1 MSFLPLN
8 QIFVEG
14 KKYIATES
22 FNGGWPTHDFLKG
35 EIYLYSG
42 CTYDRYDGA
51 YLLGFEEIT
60 SKDKKILWWY
70 DNVDFEFDLRLLKM
84 IEISS

>member
-1 MSFLPLN
+1 MSFLQPS

-22 FNGGWPTHDFLKG
+22 FNGGWPTHDFSIG

-42 CTYDRYDGA
+42 CTYDKYDGA
-51 YLLGFEEIT
+51 YLLGFEESS
-60 SKDKKILWWY
+60 SKDKKTLWWY
-70 DNVDFEFDLRLLKM
+70 DNADFEFDLRLLKM
-84 IEISS
+84 IETPS